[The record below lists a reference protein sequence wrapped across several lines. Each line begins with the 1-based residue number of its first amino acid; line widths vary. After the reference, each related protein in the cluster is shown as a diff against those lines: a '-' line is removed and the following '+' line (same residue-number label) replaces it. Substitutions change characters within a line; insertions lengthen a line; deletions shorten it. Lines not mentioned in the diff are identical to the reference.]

1 MKLPAGTSGGGTQET
16 AQAID
21 VLRDLTGAE
30 AEWRDVHGN
39 PGWSGWLPHLD
50 LQVARAFTAASAD
63 HQRLFHLLN
72 NPGTL
77 VLRAQ
82 LDLWYMLHPL
92 VQPNAKL
99 DYEYPPETVTVIFR
113 SDGELQ
119 LKSTAAVSRAWRPR
133 GAPHGG
139 QSRENQWLP
148 VEIALPTGSSE
159 TKLERQFLHQRRP
172 ARTAASVAPLFAA
185 VGDAV

>member
-1 MKLPAGTSGGGTQET
+1 MLS
-16 AQAID
+16 
-21 VLRDLTGAE
+21 DLTGVE

-39 PGWSGWLPHLD
+39 PDWSGWLPHLD
-50 LQVARAFTAASAD
+50 LQVARGFTAASAE
-63 HQRLFHLLN
+63 HGRLFLLLN

-82 LDLWYMLHPL
+82 LDLWSMLHPA

-119 LKSTAAVSRAWRPR
+119 LKSTATVSRI
-133 GAPHGG
+133 GG
-139 QSRENQWLP
+139 HEARITVTGRENQWLP
-148 VEIALPTGSSE
+148 VEITIPTGSGD
-159 TKLERQFLHQRRP
+159 TKLAVSFFTNEDPRERR
-172 ARTAASVAPLFAA
+172 
-185 VGDAV
+185 